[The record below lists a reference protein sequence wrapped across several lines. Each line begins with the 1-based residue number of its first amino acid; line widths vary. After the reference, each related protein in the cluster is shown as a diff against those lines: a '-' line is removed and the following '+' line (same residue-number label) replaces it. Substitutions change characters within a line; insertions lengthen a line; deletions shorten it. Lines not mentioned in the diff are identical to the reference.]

1 VRIAQRSLALRPAHS
16 RGHLYVTCYTE
27 GFSHFVSSMTAP
39 VASGWSGCR
48 WGLHPLES
56 AALSRRT
63 READIPDREGGR
75 CSWGKAAVVGV
86 VSTGQGSG
94 KPDEEYLPEFDLT
107 LGLLRRLMAADGAKF
122 LRCKGCESE
131 NREGRKFCASCGS
144 DLPVACRECGYANEG
159 GDRYCGACGHLL
171 AGTDVAPRAEG
182 RMPRPAGDGISR
194 DGRPR
199 PLQS

>member
-1 VRIAQRSLALRPAHS
+1 
-16 RGHLYVTCYTE
+16 
-27 GFSHFVSSMTAP
+27 MTAP

-107 LGLLRRLMAADGAKF
+107 LGLLRRLMAADRAKF

-131 NREGRKFCASCGS
+131 NREGPQVLRVLRFRLARGVPGMRLCQRVAIGIAAAVGTSS
-144 DLPVACRECGYANEG
+144 LPGLTSRRGQRAACPPSG
-159 GDRYCGACGHLL
+159 GRRHQPG
-171 AGTDVAPRAEG
+171 RA
-182 RMPRPAGDGISR
+182 AQTAA
-194 DGRPR
+194 